1 MQKSLIAVIADRYRQ
16 QDFDA
21 LTSKD
26 DLKPADI
33 RRICFDLG
41 IALIISVLFQKV
53 IFVAMVFLLRGFV
66 SAGLDTGSTLF
77 TVLNYTFSNIS
88 TYLPKILA
96 FGAVY
101 LKYRPLRRL
110 DTQYENKSYY
120 PLIFIPAMC
129 AFAMWGSN
137 ITTCINYILQLLFG
151 VGEIENVMDA
161 IAPSSFSSGIVTLI
175 FTAFVA
181 PVFEE
186 MIYRHLLLRSLKP
199 IGDTPAIILSALIF
213 GLAHGNFDQFAYA
226 FLSGV
231 IFGLMAVRYDSIIPG
246 MVLHLINN
254 FFVTVITYQKQLTG
268 IGGLW
273 DGLVNAAAAL
283 GNIIVNISYF
293 AAPFVAVLLA
303 FCGAAR
309 LTAVSGENKH
319 RKLLAIFSP
328 VFIIALVVM
337 LLQFN

>member
-1 MQKSLIAVIADRYRQ
+1 MQKSLTGIIADRYRQ
-16 QDFDA
+16 QSFDI

-33 RRICFDLG
+33 RMICLDVG
-41 IALIISVLFQKV
+41 VALIVSVLLQKI
-53 IFVAMVFLLRGFV
+53 IFIAMVFLLRGFV
-66 SAGLDTGSTLF
+66 NAGLETGSTMF

-88 TYLPKILA
+88 TYIPKLLA
-96 FGAVY
+96 FGVLY
-101 LKYRPLRRL
+101 KKYRPLKRL

-120 PLIFIPAMC
+120 PLIFIPAMF

-151 VGEIENVMDA
+151 AGEIQNVMEA
-161 IAPSSFSSGIVTLI
+161 IAPSSFSAGVVTLI
-175 FTAFVA
+175 FTVFVA
-181 PVFEE
+181 PIFEE
-186 MIYRHLLLRSLKP
+186 IIYRHLLLRSLKP
-199 IGDTPAIILSALIF
+199 IGDTPAIIISALVF

-226 FLSGV
+226 FLSGI
-231 IFGLMAVRYDSIIPG
+231 IFGLMAVRYDTIIPG

-273 DGLVNAAAAL
+273 DGLVDAAAAL

-303 FCGAAR
+303 FCGAAK
-309 LTAVSGENKH
+309 LTPVGGEHKH
-319 RKLLAIFSP
+319 RKLIAIFSP

-337 LLQFN
+337 LLQF

>member
-1 MQKSLIAVIADRYRQ
+1 MQKSLTGIIADRYRQ
-16 QDFDA
+16 QSFDT

-33 RRICFDLG
+33 RRLCFDVG
-41 IALIISVLFQKV
+41 IALIVSLLLQKI
-53 IFVAMVFLLRGFV
+53 IFIAMVMLLRSFV
-66 SAGLDTGSTLF
+66 GAGLETGSTMF

-88 TYLPKILA
+88 TYVPKLLT
-96 FGAVY
+96 FGVLY
-101 LKYRPLRRL
+101 KKYRPLKRL

-120 PLIFIPAMC
+120 PLIFIPAMF

-151 VGEIENVMDA
+151 AGEIQNVMDA
-161 IAPSSFSSGIVTLI
+161 IAPSSFSAGIVTLI

-181 PVFEE
+181 PIFEE
-186 MIYRHLLLRSLKP
+186 IIYRHLLLRSLKP
-199 IGDTPAIILSALIF
+199 IGDTPAIIISALVF

-226 FLSGV
+226 FLSGI
-231 IFGLMAVRYDSIIPG
+231 IFGLMAVRYDTIIPG

-268 IGGLW
+268 VGGLW
-273 DGLVNAAAAL
+273 DGLVDAAAAL
-283 GNIIVNISYF
+283 GNLIVNISYF

-303 FCGAAR
+303 FCGAAK
-309 LTAVSGENKH
+309 LAPVGGEHKH

-328 VFIIALVVM
+328 VFIVALVVM
-337 LLQFN
+337 LLQF

>member
-1 MQKSLIAVIADRYRQ
+1 MQKSLTGIIADRYRQ
-16 QDFDA
+16 QSFDI

-26 DLKPADI
+26 DLKPADV
-33 RRICFDLG
+33 RRICLDVG
-41 IALIISVLFQKV
+41 VALIVSVLLQKI
-53 IFVAMVFLLRGFV
+53 IFIAMVFLLRGFV
-66 SAGLDTGSTLF
+66 NAGLETGSTMF

-88 TYLPKILA
+88 TYIPKLIA
-96 FGAVY
+96 FGVLY
-101 LKYRPLRRL
+101 KKYRPLKRL

-120 PLIFIPAMC
+120 PLIFIPAMF

-151 VGEIENVMDA
+151 AGEIQNVMEA
-161 IAPSSFSSGIVTLI
+161 IAPSNFSAGVVTLI

-181 PVFEE
+181 PIFEE
-186 MIYRHLLLRSLKP
+186 IIYRHLLLRSLKP
-199 IGDTPAIILSALIF
+199 IGDTPAIIISALVF

-226 FLSGV
+226 FLSGI
-231 IFGLMAVRYDSIIPG
+231 IFGLMAVRYDTIIPG

-273 DGLVNAAAAL
+273 DGLVDAAAAL

-303 FCGAAR
+303 FCGAAK
-309 LTAVSGENKH
+309 LTPVGGEHKHKKMLAV
-319 RKLLAIFSP
+319 LSP
-328 VFIIALVVM
+328 VFILAMVVM
-337 LLQFN
+337 LLQF

>member
-1 MQKSLIAVIADRYRQ
+1 MQKSLTGIIADRYRQ
-16 QDFDA
+16 QSFDI

-33 RRICFDLG
+33 RMICLDVG
-41 IALIISVLFQKV
+41 VALIVSVLLQKI
-53 IFVAMVFLLRGFV
+53 IFIAMVLLLRGFV
-66 SAGLDTGSTLF
+66 NAGLETGSTMF

-88 TYLPKILA
+88 TYIPKLLA
-96 FGAVY
+96 FGVLY
-101 LKYRPLRRL
+101 KKYRPLKRL

-120 PLIFIPAMC
+120 PLLFIPAML

-151 VGEIENVMDA
+151 AGEIQNVMEA
-161 IAPSSFSSGIVTLI
+161 IAPSSFSAGVVTLI

-181 PVFEE
+181 PIFEE
-186 MIYRHLLLRSLKP
+186 IIYRHLLLRSLKP
-199 IGDTPAIILSALIF
+199 IGDTPAIIISALVF

-226 FLSGV
+226 FLSGI
-231 IFGLMAVRYDSIIPG
+231 IFGLMAVRYDTIIPG

-273 DGLVNAAAAL
+273 DGLVDAAAAL

-303 FCGAAR
+303 FCGAAK
-309 LTAVSGENKH
+309 LTPVGGEHKHKKMLAV
-319 RKLLAIFSP
+319 LSP
-328 VFIIALVVM
+328 VFILAMVVM
-337 LLQFN
+337 LLQF

>member
-1 MQKSLIAVIADRYRQ
+1 MQKSLTGIIADRYRQ
-16 QDFDA
+16 QSFDI

-33 RRICFDLG
+33 RMICLDVG
-41 IALIISVLFQKV
+41 VALIVSVLLQKI
-53 IFVAMVFLLRGFV
+53 IFIAMVFLLRGFV
-66 SAGLDTGSTLF
+66 NAGLETGSTMF

-88 TYLPKILA
+88 TYIPKLLA
-96 FGAVY
+96 FGVLY
-101 LKYRPLRRL
+101 KKYRPLKRL

-120 PLIFIPAMC
+120 PFIFIPAMF

-151 VGEIENVMDA
+151 AGEIQNVMEA
-161 IAPSSFSSGIVTLI
+161 IAPSSFSAGVVTLI

-181 PVFEE
+181 PIFEE
-186 MIYRHLLLRSLKP
+186 IIYRHLLLRSLKP
-199 IGDTPAIILSALIF
+199 IGDTPAIIISALVF

-226 FLSGV
+226 FLSGI
-231 IFGLMAVRYDSIIPG
+231 IFGLMAVRYDTIIPG

-273 DGLVNAAAAL
+273 DGLVDAAAAL

-303 FCGAAR
+303 FCGAAK
-309 LTAVSGENKH
+309 LTPVGGEHKH
-319 RKLLAIFSP
+319 RKLIAIFSP

-337 LLQFN
+337 LLQF

>member
-1 MQKSLIAVIADRYRQ
+1 MQKSLTGIIADRYRQ
-16 QDFDA
+16 QSFDI

-26 DLKPADI
+26 DLKTADI
-33 RRICFDLG
+33 RMICLDVG
-41 IALIISVLFQKV
+41 VALIVSVLLQKI
-53 IFVAMVFLLRGFV
+53 IFIAMVFLLRGFV
-66 SAGLDTGSTLF
+66 NAGLETGSTMF

-88 TYLPKILA
+88 TYIPKLLA
-96 FGAVY
+96 FGVLY
-101 LKYRPLRRL
+101 KKYRPLKRL

-120 PLIFIPAMC
+120 PLIFIPAMF

-151 VGEIENVMDA
+151 AGEIQNVMEA
-161 IAPSSFSSGIVTLI
+161 IAPSSFSAGVVTLI

-181 PVFEE
+181 PIFEE
-186 MIYRHLLLRSLKP
+186 IIYRHLLLRSLKP
-199 IGDTPAIILSALIF
+199 IGDTPAIIISALVF

-226 FLSGV
+226 FLSGI
-231 IFGLMAVRYDSIIPG
+231 IFGLMAVRYDTIIPG

-268 IGGLW
+268 SGGLW
-273 DGLVNAAAAL
+273 DGLVDAAAAL

-303 FCGAAR
+303 FCGAAK
-309 LTAVSGENKH
+309 LTPVGGEHKH
-319 RKLLAIFSP
+319 RKLIAIFSP

-337 LLQFN
+337 LLQF

>member
-1 MQKSLIAVIADRYRQ
+1 MQKSLTGIIADRYRQ
-16 QDFDA
+16 QSFDI

-33 RRICFDLG
+33 RMICLDVG
-41 IALIISVLFQKV
+41 VALIVSVLLQKI
-53 IFVAMVFLLRGFV
+53 IFIAMVFLLRGFLN
-66 SAGLDTGSTLF
+66 AGLETGSTMF

-88 TYLPKILA
+88 TYIPKLLA
-96 FGAVY
+96 FGVLY
-101 LKYRPLRRL
+101 KKYRPLKRL

-120 PLIFIPAMC
+120 PLIFIPAMF

-151 VGEIENVMDA
+151 AGEIQNVMEA
-161 IAPSSFSSGIVTLI
+161 IAPSSFSAGVVTLI

-181 PVFEE
+181 PIFEE
-186 MIYRHLLLRSLKP
+186 IIYRHLLLRSLKP
-199 IGDTPAIILSALIF
+199 IGDTPAIIISALVF

-226 FLSGV
+226 FLSGI
-231 IFGLMAVRYDSIIPG
+231 IFGLMAVRYDTIIPG

-273 DGLVNAAAAL
+273 DGLVDAAAAL

-303 FCGAAR
+303 FCGAAK
-309 LTAVSGENKH
+309 LTPVGGEHKH
-319 RKLLAIFSP
+319 RKLIAIFSP

-337 LLQFN
+337 LLQF

>member
-66 SAGLDTGSTLF
+66 SAGLDT
-77 TVLNYTFSNIS
+77 FSNIS

-120 PLIFIPAMC
+120 PLIFIPAMF

-137 ITTCINYILQLLFG
+137 ITTCINYVLQLLFG

-309 LTAVSGENKH
+309 LTAVGGENKH

-328 VFIIALVVM
+328 VFMVALVVM

>member
-1 MQKSLIAVIADRYRQ
+1 MQKSLTGIIADRYRQ
-16 QDFDA
+16 QSFDI

-33 RRICFDLG
+33 RMICLDVG
-41 IALIISVLFQKV
+41 VALIVSVLLQKI
-53 IFVAMVFLLRGFV
+53 IFIAMVFLLRGFV
-66 SAGLDTGSTLF
+66 NAGLETGSTMF

-88 TYLPKILA
+88 TYIPKLLA
-96 FGAVY
+96 FGVLY
-101 LKYRPLRRL
+101 KKYRPLKRL

-120 PLIFIPAMC
+120 PLIFIPAMF

-151 VGEIENVMDA
+151 AGEIQNVMEA
-161 IAPSSFSSGIVTLI
+161 IAPSSFSAGVVTLI

-181 PVFEE
+181 PIFEE
-186 MIYRHLLLRSLKP
+186 IIYRHLLLRSLKP
-199 IGDTPAIILSALIF
+199 IGDTPAIIISALVF

-226 FLSGV
+226 FLSGI
-231 IFGLMAVRYDSIIPG
+231 IFGLMAVRYNTIIPG

-273 DGLVNAAAAL
+273 DGLVDAAAAL

-303 FCGAAR
+303 FCGAAK
-309 LTAVSGENKH
+309 LTPVGGEHKHKKMLAV
-319 RKLLAIFSP
+319 LSP
-328 VFIIALVVM
+328 VFILAMVVM
-337 LLQFN
+337 LLQF

>member
-1 MQKSLIAVIADRYRQ
+1 MQKSLTGIIADRYRQ
-16 QDFDA
+16 QSFDI

-33 RRICFDLG
+33 RRICLDVG
-41 IALIISVLFQKV
+41 VALIVSVLLQKI
-53 IFVAMVFLLRGFV
+53 IFIAMVFLLRGFV
-66 SAGLDTGSTLF
+66 NAGLETGSTMF

-88 TYLPKILA
+88 TYIPKLLA
-96 FGAVY
+96 FGVLY
-101 LKYRPLRRL
+101 KKYRPLKRL

-120 PLIFIPAMC
+120 PLIFIPAMF

-137 ITTCINYILQLLFG
+137 ITTCINYIFQLLFG
-151 VGEIENVMDA
+151 AGEIQNVMEA
-161 IAPSSFSSGIVTLI
+161 IAPSSFSAGVVTLI

-181 PVFEE
+181 PIFEE
-186 MIYRHLLLRSLKP
+186 IIYRHLLLRSLKP
-199 IGDTPAIILSALIF
+199 IGDTPAIIISALVF

-226 FLSGV
+226 FLSGI
-231 IFGLMAVRYDSIIPG
+231 IFGLMAVRYDTIIPG

-273 DGLVNAAAAL
+273 DGLVDAAAAL

-303 FCGAAR
+303 FCGAAK
-309 LTAVSGENKH
+309 LTPIGGEHKHKKMLAV
-319 RKLLAIFSP
+319 LSP
-328 VFIIALVVM
+328 VFILAMVVM
-337 LLQFN
+337 LLQF

>member
-1 MQKSLIAVIADRYRQ
+1 MQKSLTGIIADRYRQ
-16 QDFDA
+16 QSFDI

-33 RRICFDLG
+33 RMICLDVG
-41 IALIISVLFQKV
+41 VALIVSVLLQKI
-53 IFVAMVFLLRGFV
+53 IFIAMVFLLRGFV
-66 SAGLDTGSTLF
+66 NAGLATGCTMF
-77 TVLNYTFSNIS
+77 TVLNYSFSNIS
-88 TYLPKILA
+88 TYIPKLLA
-96 FGAVY
+96 FGVLY
-101 LKYRPLRRL
+101 KKYRPLKRL

-120 PLIFIPAMC
+120 PLIFIPAMF

-151 VGEIENVMDA
+151 AGEIQNVMEA
-161 IAPSSFSSGIVTLI
+161 IAPSSFSAGVVTLI

-181 PVFEE
+181 PIFEE
-186 MIYRHLLLRSLKP
+186 IIYRHLLLRSLKP
-199 IGDTPAIILSALIF
+199 IGDTPAIIISALVF

-226 FLSGV
+226 FLSGI
-231 IFGLMAVRYDSIIPG
+231 IFGLMAVRYDTIIPG

-273 DGLVNAAAAL
+273 DGLVDAAAAL

-303 FCGAAR
+303 FCGAAK
-309 LTAVSGENKH
+309 LTPVGGEHKH
-319 RKLLAIFSP
+319 RKLIAIFSP

-337 LLQFN
+337 LLQF

>member
-1 MQKSLIAVIADRYRQ
+1 MQKSLTGIIADRYRQ
-16 QDFDA
+16 QSFDI
-21 LTSKD
+21 LISKD

-33 RRICFDLG
+33 RRICLDVG
-41 IALIISVLFQKV
+41 VALIVSVLLQKI
-53 IFVAMVFLLRGFV
+53 IFIAMVFLLRGFV
-66 SAGLDTGSTLF
+66 NAGLETGSTMF

-88 TYLPKILA
+88 TYIPKLLA
-96 FGAVY
+96 FGVLY
-101 LKYRPLRRL
+101 KKYRPLKRL

-120 PLIFIPAMC
+120 PLIFIPATF

-151 VGEIENVMDA
+151 AGEIQNVMEA
-161 IAPSSFSSGIVTLI
+161 IAPSSFSAGVVTLI

-181 PVFEE
+181 PIFEE
-186 MIYRHLLLRSLKP
+186 IIYRHLLLRSLKP
-199 IGDTPAIILSALIF
+199 IGDTPAIIISALVF

-226 FLSGV
+226 FLSGI
-231 IFGLMAVRYDSIIPG
+231 IFGLMAVRYDTIIPG

-273 DGLVNAAAAL
+273 DGLVDAAAAL

-303 FCGAAR
+303 FCGAAK
-309 LTAVSGENKH
+309 LTPVGGEHKH
-319 RKLLAIFSP
+319 RKLIAIFSP

-337 LLQFN
+337 LLQF

>member
-1 MQKSLIAVIADRYRQ
+1 MQKSLTGIIADRYRQ
-16 QDFDA
+16 QSFDI

-33 RRICFDLG
+33 RRICLDVG
-41 IALIISVLFQKV
+41 VALIVSVLLQKI
-53 IFVAMVFLLRGFV
+53 IFIAMVLLLRGFV
-66 SAGLDTGSTLF
+66 NAGLETGSTMF

-88 TYLPKILA
+88 TYIPKLIA
-96 FGAVY
+96 FGVLY
-101 LKYRPLRRL
+101 KKYRPLKRL

-120 PLIFIPAMC
+120 PLIFIPAMF

-151 VGEIENVMDA
+151 AGEIQNVMEA
-161 IAPSSFSSGIVTLI
+161 IAPSSFSAGVVTLI

-181 PVFEE
+181 PIFEE
-186 MIYRHLLLRSLKP
+186 IIYRHLLLRSLKP
-199 IGDTPAIILSALIF
+199 IGDTPAIIISALVF

-226 FLSGV
+226 FLSGI
-231 IFGLMAVRYDSIIPG
+231 IFGLMAVRYDTIIPG

-273 DGLVNAAAAL
+273 DGLVDAAAAL

-303 FCGAAR
+303 FCGAAK
-309 LTAVSGENKH
+309 LTPVGGEHKH
-319 RKLLAIFSP
+319 RKLIAIFSP

-337 LLQFN
+337 LLQF

>member
-1 MQKSLIAVIADRYRQ
+1 MQKSLTGIIADRYRQ
-16 QDFDA
+16 QSFDT

-33 RRICFDLG
+33 RRLCLDVG
-41 IALIISVLFQKV
+41 VALIVSVLLQKV
-53 IFVAMVFLLRGFV
+53 IFIVMVMLLRAFV
-66 SAGLDTGSTLF
+66 GAGLETGSTMF

-88 TYLPKILA
+88 TYVPKLLA
-96 FGAVY
+96 FGVLY
-101 LKYRPLRRL
+101 KKYRPLKRL

-120 PLIFIPAMC
+120 PLILIPAMF

-151 VGEIENVMDA
+151 AGEIQNVMDA
-161 IAPSSFSSGIVTLI
+161 IAPSSFSAGVVTLI

-186 MIYRHLLLRSLKP
+186 IIYRHLLLRSLKP
-199 IGDTPAIILSALIF
+199 IGDTPAIIISALVF

-226 FLSGV
+226 FLSGI
-231 IFGLMAVRYDSIIPG
+231 IFGLVAVRYDTIIPG

-273 DGLVNAAAAL
+273 DGLVDAAAAL
-283 GNIIVNISYF
+283 GNLIVNISYF

-303 FCGAAR
+303 FCGAAK
-309 LTAVSGENKH
+309 LTPVGGEHKH
-319 RKLLAIFSP
+319 RKLIAIFSP

-337 LLQFN
+337 LLQF

>member
-1 MQKSLIAVIADRYRQ
+1 MQKSLTGIIADRYRQ
-16 QDFDA
+16 QSFDI

-33 RRICFDLG
+33 RMICLDVG
-41 IALIISVLFQKV
+41 VALIVSVLLQKI
-53 IFVAMVFLLRGFV
+53 IFIAMVLLLRGFV
-66 SAGLDTGSTLF
+66 NAGLETGSTMF

-88 TYLPKILA
+88 TYIPKMLA
-96 FGAVY
+96 FGVLY
-101 LKYRPLRRL
+101 KKYRPLKRL

-120 PLIFIPAMC
+120 PLIFIPAMF

-151 VGEIENVMDA
+151 AGEIQNVMEA
-161 IAPSSFSSGIVTLI
+161 IAPSSFSAGVVTLI

-181 PVFEE
+181 PIFEE
-186 MIYRHLLLRSLKP
+186 IIYRHLLLRSLKP
-199 IGDTPAIILSALIF
+199 IGDTPAIIISALVF

-226 FLSGV
+226 FLSGI
-231 IFGLMAVRYDSIIPG
+231 IFGLMAVRYDTIIPG

-273 DGLVNAAAAL
+273 DGLVDAAAAL

-303 FCGAAR
+303 FCGAAK
-309 LTAVSGENKH
+309 LTPVGGEHKHKKMLAV
-319 RKLLAIFSP
+319 LSP
-328 VFIIALVVM
+328 VFILAMVVM
-337 LLQFN
+337 LLQF

>member
-41 IALIISVLFQKV
+41 IALIISALFQKV

-120 PLIFIPAMC
+120 PLIFIPAMF

-161 IAPSSFSSGIVTLI
+161 IAPSSFSSGVVTLI

-186 MIYRHLLLRSLKP
+186 MISL
-199 IGDTPAIILSALIF
+199 I
-213 GLAHGNFDQFAYA
+213 
-226 FLSGV
+226 
-231 IFGLMAVRYDSIIPG
+231 
-246 MVLHLINN
+246 
-254 FFVTVITYQKQLTG
+254 
-268 IGGLW
+268 
-273 DGLVNAAAAL
+273 
-283 GNIIVNISYF
+283 
-293 AAPFVAVLLA
+293 APFAEAHRRYTCNYPV
-303 FCGAAR
+303 GADIRACSR
-309 LTAVSGENKH
+309 KFRPVCVCVFKRRDLRAYGGE
-319 RKLLAIFSP
+319 I
-328 VFIIALVVM
+328 
-337 LLQFN
+337 

>member
-1 MQKSLIAVIADRYRQ
+1 MQKSLTGIISDRYRQ
-16 QDFDA
+16 QSFDI

-33 RRICFDLG
+33 RRICLDVG
-41 IALIISVLFQKV
+41 VALIVSVLLQKI
-53 IFVAMVFLLRGFV
+53 IFIAMVFLLRGFV
-66 SAGLDTGSTLF
+66 NAGLETGSTMF

-88 TYLPKILA
+88 TYIPKLLA
-96 FGAVY
+96 FGVLY
-101 LKYRPLRRL
+101 KKYRPLKCL

-120 PLIFIPAMC
+120 PLIFIPAMF

-137 ITTCINYILQLLFG
+137 ITTCINYIFQLLFG
-151 VGEIENVMDA
+151 AGEIQNVMEA
-161 IAPSSFSSGIVTLI
+161 IAPSSFSAGVVTLI

-181 PVFEE
+181 PIFEE
-186 MIYRHLLLRSLKP
+186 IIYRHLLLRSLKP
-199 IGDTPAIILSALIF
+199 IGDTPAIIISALVF

-226 FLSGV
+226 FLSGI
-231 IFGLMAVRYDSIIPG
+231 IFGLMAVRYDTIIPG

-273 DGLVNAAAAL
+273 DGLVDAAAAL

-303 FCGAAR
+303 FCGAAK
-309 LTAVSGENKH
+309 LAPVGGEHKHKKMLAV
-319 RKLLAIFSP
+319 FSP
-328 VFIIALVVM
+328 VFILAMVVM
-337 LLQFN
+337 LLQF

>member
-1 MQKSLIAVIADRYRQ
+1 MQKSLTGIIADRYRQ
-16 QDFDA
+16 QSFDI

-33 RRICFDLG
+33 RRICLDVG
-41 IALIISVLFQKV
+41 VALIVSVLLQKI
-53 IFVAMVFLLRGFV
+53 IFIAMVFLLRGFV
-66 SAGLDTGSTLF
+66 NAGLETGSTMF

-88 TYLPKILA
+88 TYIPKLLA
-96 FGAVY
+96 FGVLY
-101 LKYRPLRRL
+101 QKYRPLKRL

-120 PLIFIPAMC
+120 PLIFIPAMF

-151 VGEIENVMDA
+151 AGEIQNVMEA
-161 IAPSSFSSGIVTLI
+161 IAPSSFSAGVVTLI

-181 PVFEE
+181 PIFEE
-186 MIYRHLLLRSLKP
+186 IIYRHLLLRSLKP
-199 IGDTPAIILSALIF
+199 IGDTPAIIISALVF

-226 FLSGV
+226 FLSGI
-231 IFGLMAVRYDSIIPG
+231 IFGLMAVRYDTIIPG

-254 FFVTVITYQKQLTG
+254 FFVTVITYQKQLIG

-273 DGLVNAAAAL
+273 DGLVDAAAAL

-293 AAPFVAVLLA
+293 AAPFVALLLA
-303 FCGAAR
+303 FCGAAK
-309 LTAVSGENKH
+309 LTPVGGEHKHKKMLAV
-319 RKLLAIFSP
+319 LSP
-328 VFIIALVVM
+328 VFILAMVVM
-337 LLQFN
+337 LLQF

>member
-1 MQKSLIAVIADRYRQ
+1 MQKSLTGIIADRYRQ
-16 QDFDA
+16 QSFDI

-33 RRICFDLG
+33 RRICLDVG
-41 IALIISVLFQKV
+41 VALIVSVLLQKI
-53 IFVAMVFLLRGFV
+53 IFIAMVFLLRGFV
-66 SAGLDTGSTLF
+66 NAGLETGSTMF

-88 TYLPKILA
+88 TYIPKLLA
-96 FGAVY
+96 FGVLY
-101 LKYRPLRRL
+101 KKYRPLKRL

-120 PLIFIPAMC
+120 PLIFIPAMF

-151 VGEIENVMDA
+151 AGEIQNVMEA
-161 IAPSSFSSGIVTLI
+161 IAPSSFSAGVVTLI

-181 PVFEE
+181 PIFEE
-186 MIYRHLLLRSLKP
+186 IIYRHLLLRSLKP
-199 IGDTPAIILSALIF
+199 IGDTPAIIISALVF

-226 FLSGV
+226 FLSGI
-231 IFGLMAVRYDSIIPG
+231 IFGLMAVRYDTIIPG

-273 DGLVNAAAAL
+273 DGLVDAAAAL

-303 FCGAAR
+303 FCGAAK
-309 LTAVSGENKH
+309 LTPVGGEHKH
-319 RKLLAIFSP
+319 KKMLAALSP
-328 VFIIALVVM
+328 VFILAIVVM
-337 LLQFN
+337 LLQF

>member
-1 MQKSLIAVIADRYRQ
+1 MQKSLTGIIADRYRQ
-16 QDFDA
+16 QSFDI

-33 RRICFDLG
+33 RRICLDVG
-41 IALIISVLFQKV
+41 VALIVSVLLQKI
-53 IFVAMVFLLRGFV
+53 IFIAMVFLLRGFV
-66 SAGLDTGSTLF
+66 NAGLETGSTMF

-88 TYLPKILA
+88 TYIPKLLA
-96 FGAVY
+96 FGVLY
-101 LKYRPLRRL
+101 KKYRPLKRL

-120 PLIFIPAMC
+120 PLIFIPAMF

-151 VGEIENVMDA
+151 AGEIQNVMEA
-161 IAPSSFSSGIVTLI
+161 IAPSSFSAGVVTLI

-181 PVFEE
+181 PIFEE
-186 MIYRHLLLRSLKP
+186 IIYRHLLLRSLKP
-199 IGDTPAIILSALIF
+199 IGDTPAIIISALVF

-226 FLSGV
+226 FLSGI
-231 IFGLMAVRYDSIIPG
+231 IFGLMAVRYDTIIPG

-273 DGLVNAAAAL
+273 DGLVDAAAAL

-303 FCGAAR
+303 FCGAAK
-309 LTAVSGENKH
+309 LTPVGGEHKH
-319 RKLLAIFSP
+319 RKLIAIFSP

-337 LLQFN
+337 LLQF

>member
-1 MQKSLIAVIADRYRQ
+1 MQKSLTGIIADRYRQ
-16 QDFDA
+16 QSFDI

-33 RRICFDLG
+33 RMICLDVG
-41 IALIISVLFQKV
+41 VALIVSVLLQKI
-53 IFVAMVFLLRGFV
+53 IFIAMVFLLRGFV
-66 SAGLDTGSTLF
+66 NAGLETGSTMF

-88 TYLPKILA
+88 TYIPKLLA
-96 FGAVY
+96 FGVLY
-101 LKYRPLRRL
+101 KKYRPLKRL

-120 PLIFIPAMC
+120 PLIFIPAMF

-151 VGEIENVMDA
+151 AGEIQNVMEA
-161 IAPSSFSSGIVTLI
+161 IAPSSFSAGVVTLI

-186 MIYRHLLLRSLKP
+186 IIYRHLLLRSLKP
-199 IGDTPAIILSALIF
+199 IGDTPAIIISALVF

-226 FLSGV
+226 FLSGI
-231 IFGLMAVRYDSIIPG
+231 IFGLMAVRYDTIIPG

-273 DGLVNAAAAL
+273 DGLVDAVAAL

-303 FCGAAR
+303 FCGAAK
-309 LTAVSGENKH
+309 LTPVGGEHKHKKMLAV
-319 RKLLAIFSP
+319 LSP
-328 VFIIALVVM
+328 VFILAMVVM
-337 LLQFN
+337 LLQF

>member
-1 MQKSLIAVIADRYRQ
+1 MQKSLTGIIADRYRQ
-16 QDFDA
+16 QSFDI

-33 RRICFDLG
+33 RMICLDVG
-41 IALIISVLFQKV
+41 DALIVSVLLQKI
-53 IFVAMVFLLRGFV
+53 IFIAMVFLLRGFV
-66 SAGLDTGSTLF
+66 NAGLETGSTMF

-88 TYLPKILA
+88 TYIPKLLA
-96 FGAVY
+96 FGVLY
-101 LKYRPLRRL
+101 KKYRPLKRL

-120 PLIFIPAMC
+120 PLIFIPAMF
-129 AFAMWGSN
+129 AFAIWGSN

-151 VGEIENVMDA
+151 AGEIQNVMEA
-161 IAPSSFSSGIVTLI
+161 IAPSSFSAGVVTLI

-181 PVFEE
+181 PIFEE
-186 MIYRHLLLRSLKP
+186 IIYRHLLLRSLKP
-199 IGDTPAIILSALIF
+199 IGDTPAIIISALVF

-226 FLSGV
+226 FLSGI
-231 IFGLMAVRYDSIIPG
+231 IFGLMAVRYDTIIPG

-273 DGLVNAAAAL
+273 DGLVDAAAAL

-303 FCGAAR
+303 FCGAAK
-309 LTAVSGENKH
+309 LTPVGGEHKHKKMLAV
-319 RKLLAIFSP
+319 LSP
-328 VFIIALVVM
+328 VFILAMVVM
-337 LLQFN
+337 LLQF

>member
-1 MQKSLIAVIADRYRQ
+1 MQKSLTDIIADRYRQ
-16 QDFDA
+16 QSFDI

-33 RRICFDLG
+33 RRICLDVG
-41 IALIISVLFQKV
+41 VALIVSVLLQKI
-53 IFVAMVFLLRGFV
+53 IFIAMVFLLRGFV
-66 SAGLDTGSTLF
+66 NAGLETGSTMF

-88 TYLPKILA
+88 TYIPKLLA
-96 FGAVY
+96 FGVLY
-101 LKYRPLRRL
+101 KKYRPLKRL

-120 PLIFIPAMC
+120 PLIFIPAMF

-151 VGEIENVMDA
+151 AGEIQNVMEA
-161 IAPSSFSSGIVTLI
+161 IAPSSFSAGVVTLI

-181 PVFEE
+181 PIFEE
-186 MIYRHLLLRSLKP
+186 IIYRHLLLRSLKP
-199 IGDTPAIILSALIF
+199 IGDTPAIIISALVF

-226 FLSGV
+226 FLSGI
-231 IFGLMAVRYDSIIPG
+231 IFGLMAVRYDTIIPG

-273 DGLVNAAAAL
+273 DGLVDAAAAI

-303 FCGAAR
+303 FCGAAK
-309 LTAVSGENKH
+309 LTPVGGEHKHKKMLAV
-319 RKLLAIFSP
+319 LSP
-328 VFIIALVVM
+328 VFILAMVVM
-337 LLQFN
+337 LLQF

>member
-1 MQKSLIAVIADRYRQ
+1 MQKSLTGIIADRYRQ
-16 QDFDA
+16 QSFDI

-33 RRICFDLG
+33 RRICLDVG
-41 IALIISVLFQKV
+41 VALIVSVLLQKI
-53 IFVAMVFLLRGFV
+53 IFIAMVFLLRGFV
-66 SAGLDTGSTLF
+66 NAGLETGSTMF

-88 TYLPKILA
+88 TYIPKLLA
-96 FGAVY
+96 FGVLY
-101 LKYRPLRRL
+101 KKYRPLKRL

-120 PLIFIPAMC
+120 PLIFIPAMF

-137 ITTCINYILQLLFG
+137 ITTCINYIFQLLFG
-151 VGEIENVMDA
+151 AGEIQNVMEA
-161 IAPSSFSSGIVTLI
+161 IAPSSFSAGVVTLI

-181 PVFEE
+181 PIFEE

-199 IGDTPAIILSALIF
+199 IGDTPAIIISALVF

-226 FLSGV
+226 FLSGI
-231 IFGLMAVRYDSIIPG
+231 IFGLMAVRYDTIIPG

-273 DGLVNAAAAL
+273 DGLVDAAAAL

-303 FCGAAR
+303 FCGAAK
-309 LTAVSGENKH
+309 LTPVGGEHKHKKMLAV
-319 RKLLAIFSP
+319 LSP
-328 VFIIALVVM
+328 VFILAMVVM

>member
-1 MQKSLIAVIADRYRQ
+1 MQKSLTGIIADRYRQ
-16 QDFDA
+16 QSFDI

-33 RRICFDLG
+33 RRICLDVG
-41 IALIISVLFQKV
+41 VALIVSVLLQKI
-53 IFVAMVFLLRGFV
+53 IFIAMVFLLRGFV
-66 SAGLDTGSTLF
+66 NAGLETGSTMF

-88 TYLPKILA
+88 TYIPKLLA
-96 FGAVY
+96 FGVLY
-101 LKYRPLRRL
+101 KKYRPLKRL

-120 PLIFIPAMC
+120 PLIFIPAMF

-137 ITTCINYILQLLFG
+137 ITTCINYIFQLLFG
-151 VGEIENVMDA
+151 AGEIQNVMEA
-161 IAPSSFSSGIVTLI
+161 IAPSSFSAGVVTLI

-181 PVFEE
+181 PIFEE
-186 MIYRHLLLRSLKP
+186 IIYRHLLLRSLKP
-199 IGDTPAIILSALIF
+199 IGDTPAIIISALVF

-226 FLSGV
+226 FLSGI
-231 IFGLMAVRYDSIIPG
+231 IFGLMAVRYDTIIPG

-273 DGLVNAAAAL
+273 DGLVDAAAAL

-303 FCGAAR
+303 FCGAAK
-309 LTAVSGENKH
+309 LAPVGGEHKHKKMLAV
-319 RKLLAIFSP
+319 LSP
-328 VFIIALVVM
+328 VFILAMVVM

>member
-1 MQKSLIAVIADRYRQ
+1 MQKSLTGIIADRYRQ
-16 QDFDA
+16 QSFDI

-33 RRICFDLG
+33 RVICLDVG
-41 IALIISVLFQKV
+41 VALIVSVLLQKI
-53 IFVAMVFLLRGFV
+53 IFIAMVFLLRGFV
-66 SAGLDTGSTLF
+66 NAGLETGSTMF

-88 TYLPKILA
+88 TYIPKLLA
-96 FGAVY
+96 FGVLY
-101 LKYRPLRRL
+101 KKYRPLKRL

-120 PLIFIPAMC
+120 PLIFIPAMF

-151 VGEIENVMDA
+151 AGEIQNVMEA
-161 IAPSSFSSGIVTLI
+161 IAPSSFSAGVVTLI

-181 PVFEE
+181 PIFEE
-186 MIYRHLLLRSLKP
+186 IIYRHLLLRSLKP
-199 IGDTPAIILSALIF
+199 IGDTPAIIISALVF

-226 FLSGV
+226 FLSGI
-231 IFGLMAVRYDSIIPG
+231 IFGLMAVRYDTIIPG

-273 DGLVNAAAAL
+273 DGLVDAAAAL

-303 FCGAAR
+303 FCGAAK
-309 LTAVSGENKH
+309 LTPVGGEHKH
-319 RKLLAIFSP
+319 RKLIAIFSP

-337 LLQFN
+337 LLQF

>member
-1 MQKSLIAVIADRYRQ
+1 MQKSLTGIIADRYRQ
-16 QDFDA
+16 QSFDI

-33 RRICFDLG
+33 RRICLDVG
-41 IALIISVLFQKV
+41 VALIVSVLLQKI
-53 IFVAMVFLLRGFV
+53 IFIAMVFLLRGFV
-66 SAGLDTGSTLF
+66 DAGLETGSTMF

-88 TYLPKILA
+88 TYIPKLLA
-96 FGAVY
+96 FGVLY
-101 LKYRPLRRL
+101 KKYRPLKRL

-120 PLIFIPAMC
+120 PLIFIPAMF

-151 VGEIENVMDA
+151 AGEIQNVMEA
-161 IAPSSFSSGIVTLI
+161 IAPSSFSAGVVTLI

-181 PVFEE
+181 PIFEE
-186 MIYRHLLLRSLKP
+186 IIYRHLLLRSLKP
-199 IGDTPAIILSALIF
+199 IGDTPAIIISALVF

-226 FLSGV
+226 FLSGI
-231 IFGLMAVRYDSIIPG
+231 IFGLMAVRYDTIIPG

-273 DGLVNAAAAL
+273 DGLVDAAAAL

-303 FCGAAR
+303 FCGAAK
-309 LTAVSGENKH
+309 LTPVGGEHKHKKMLAV
-319 RKLLAIFSP
+319 LSP
-328 VFIIALVVM
+328 VFILAMVVM
-337 LLQFN
+337 LLQF

>member
-1 MQKSLIAVIADRYRQ
+1 MQKSLITVIADRYRQ
-16 QDFDA
+16 QDFDT

-33 RRICFDLG
+33 RRLCLDVG
-41 IALIISVLFQKV
+41 IALIVSVLLQKLTLIAAV
-53 IFVAMVFLLRGFV
+53 LLLRGFV
-66 SAGLDTGSTLF
+66 QAGLATDSTLF
-77 TVLNYTFSNIS
+77 TVLNYSFSNIS
-88 TYLPKILA
+88 AYLPKILA
-96 FGAVY
+96 FGVLY
-101 LKYRPLRRL
+101 LKYRPLKRL

-120 PLIFIPAMC
+120 ALIFIPAMF

-151 VGEIENVMDA
+151 VGEIQNVMDA
-161 IAPSSFSSGIVTLI
+161 IAPTSFSSGVVVLI
-175 FTAFVA
+175 FTAFIA
-181 PVFEE
+181 PVIEE
-186 MIYRHLLLRSLKP
+186 IIYRHLLLRSLKP

-226 FLSGV
+226 FLSGI
-231 IFGLMAVRYDSIIPG
+231 IFGLVAIRYDSIIPG

-254 FFVTVITYQKQLTG
+254 FFVTVITYQDQLTG
-268 IGGLW
+268 IGGIW
-273 DGLVNAAAAL
+273 DSVINAAAAL
-283 GNIIVNISYF
+283 GNLIVNISYF

-309 LTAVSGENKH
+309 LTPVGGEHKH
-319 RKLLAIFSP
+319 RKMIAIFSP

-337 LLQFN
+337 LLQF

>member
-1 MQKSLIAVIADRYRQ
+1 MQKSLTGIIADRYRQ
-16 QDFDA
+16 QSFDI

-33 RRICFDLG
+33 RRICLDVG
-41 IALIISVLFQKV
+41 VALIVSVLLQKI
-53 IFVAMVFLLRGFV
+53 IFIAMVFLLRGFV
-66 SAGLDTGSTLF
+66 NAGLETGSTMF

-88 TYLPKILA
+88 TYIPKLLA
-96 FGAVY
+96 FGVLY
-101 LKYRPLRRL
+101 KKYRPLKRL

-120 PLIFIPAMC
+120 PLIFIPAMF
-129 AFAMWGSN
+129 AFAMCGSN

-151 VGEIENVMDA
+151 AGEIQNVMEA
-161 IAPSSFSSGIVTLI
+161 IAPSSFSAGVVTLI

-181 PVFEE
+181 PIFEE
-186 MIYRHLLLRSLKP
+186 IIYRHLLLRSLKP
-199 IGDTPAIILSALIF
+199 IGDTPAIIISALVF

-226 FLSGV
+226 FLSGI
-231 IFGLMAVRYDSIIPG
+231 IFGLMAVRYDTIIPG

-273 DGLVNAAAAL
+273 DGLVDAAAAL

-303 FCGAAR
+303 FCGAAK
-309 LTAVSGENKH
+309 LTPVGGEHKHKKMLAV
-319 RKLLAIFSP
+319 LSP
-328 VFIIALVVM
+328 VFILAIVVM
-337 LLQFN
+337 LLQF

>member
-1 MQKSLIAVIADRYRQ
+1 MQKSLTGIIADRYRQ
-16 QDFDA
+16 QSFDI

-33 RRICFDLG
+33 RMICLDVG
-41 IALIISVLFQKV
+41 VALIVSVLLQKI
-53 IFVAMVFLLRGFV
+53 IFIAMVFLLRGFV
-66 SAGLDTGSTLF
+66 NAGLETGSTMF
-77 TVLNYTFSNIS
+77 TVLNYTFRNIS
-88 TYLPKILA
+88 TYIPKLLA
-96 FGAVY
+96 FGVLY
-101 LKYRPLRRL
+101 KKYRPLKRL

-120 PLIFIPAMC
+120 PLIFIPAMF

-151 VGEIENVMDA
+151 AGEIQNVMEA
-161 IAPSSFSSGIVTLI
+161 IAPSSFSAGVVTLI

-181 PVFEE
+181 PIFEE
-186 MIYRHLLLRSLKP
+186 IIYRHLLLRSLKP
-199 IGDTPAIILSALIF
+199 IGDTPAIIISALVF

-226 FLSGV
+226 FLSGI
-231 IFGLMAVRYDSIIPG
+231 IFGLMAVRYDTIIPG

-273 DGLVNAAAAL
+273 DGLVDAAAAL

-303 FCGAAR
+303 FCGAAK
-309 LTAVSGENKH
+309 LTPVGGEHKH
-319 RKLLAIFSP
+319 RKLIAIFSP

-337 LLQFN
+337 LLQF

>member
-1 MQKSLIAVIADRYRQ
+1 MQKSLTGIIADRYRQ
-16 QDFDA
+16 QSFDI

-33 RRICFDLG
+33 RMICLDVG
-41 IALIISVLFQKV
+41 VALIVSVLLQKI
-53 IFVAMVFLLRGFV
+53 IFIAMVFLLRGFV
-66 SAGLDTGSTLF
+66 NAGLETGSTMF

-88 TYLPKILA
+88 TYIPKLIA
-96 FGAVY
+96 FGVLY
-101 LKYRPLRRL
+101 KKYRPLKRL

-120 PLIFIPAMC
+120 PLIFIPAMF

-151 VGEIENVMDA
+151 AGEIQNVMEA
-161 IAPSSFSSGIVTLI
+161 IAPSSFSAGVVTLI

-181 PVFEE
+181 PIFEE
-186 MIYRHLLLRSLKP
+186 IIYRHLLLRSLKP
-199 IGDTPAIILSALIF
+199 IGDTPAIIISALVF

-226 FLSGV
+226 FLSGI
-231 IFGLMAVRYDSIIPG
+231 IFGLMAVRYDTIIPG

-273 DGLVNAAAAL
+273 DGLVDAAAAL

-303 FCGAAR
+303 FCGAAK
-309 LTAVSGENKH
+309 LTPVGGEHKH
-319 RKLLAIFSP
+319 RKLIAIFSP

-337 LLQFN
+337 LLQF

>member
-53 IFVAMVFLLRGFV
+53 IFV
-66 SAGLDTGSTLF
+66 
-77 TVLNYTFSNIS
+77 
-88 TYLPKILA
+88 YLPKILA

-120 PLIFIPAMC
+120 PLIFIPAMF

-137 ITTCINYILQLLFG
+137 ITTCINYVLQLLFG

-309 LTAVSGENKH
+309 LTAVGGENKH

>member
-1 MQKSLIAVIADRYRQ
+1 MQKSLTGIIADRYRQ
-16 QDFDA
+16 QSFDI

-33 RRICFDLG
+33 RRICLDVG
-41 IALIISVLFQKV
+41 VALIVSVLLQKI
-53 IFVAMVFLLRGFV
+53 IFIAMVFLLRGFV
-66 SAGLDTGSTLF
+66 NAGLETGSTMF

-88 TYLPKILA
+88 TYIPKLLA
-96 FGAVY
+96 FGVLY
-101 LKYRPLRRL
+101 K
-110 DTQYENKSYY
+110 NKSYY
-120 PLIFIPAMC
+120 PLIFIPAMF
-129 AFAMWGSN
+129 AFAIWGSN

-151 VGEIENVMDA
+151 AGEIQNVMEA
-161 IAPSSFSSGIVTLI
+161 IAPSSFSAGVVTLI

-181 PVFEE
+181 PIFEE
-186 MIYRHLLLRSLKP
+186 IIYRHLLLRSLKP
-199 IGDTPAIILSALIF
+199 IGDTPAIIISALVF

-226 FLSGV
+226 FLSGI
-231 IFGLMAVRYDSIIPG
+231 IFGLMAVRYDTIIPG

-273 DGLVNAAAAL
+273 DGLVDAAAAL

-303 FCGAAR
+303 FCGAAK
-309 LTAVSGENKH
+309 LTPVGGEHKHKKMLAV
-319 RKLLAIFSP
+319 LSP
-328 VFIIALVVM
+328 VFILAMVVM
-337 LLQFN
+337 LLQF

>member
-1 MQKSLIAVIADRYRQ
+1 MQKSLTGIIADRYRQ
-16 QDFDA
+16 QSFDI

-33 RRICFDLG
+33 RMICLDVG
-41 IALIISVLFQKV
+41 VALIVSVLLQKI
-53 IFVAMVFLLRGFV
+53 IFIAMVFLLRGFV
-66 SAGLDTGSTLF
+66 NAGLETGSTMF

-88 TYLPKILA
+88 TYIPKLLA
-96 FGAVY
+96 FGVLY
-101 LKYRPLRRL
+101 KKYRPLKRL

-120 PLIFIPAMC
+120 PLIFIPAMF

-151 VGEIENVMDA
+151 AGEIQNVMEA
-161 IAPSSFSSGIVTLI
+161 IAPSSFSAGVVTLI

-181 PVFEE
+181 PIFEE
-186 MIYRHLLLRSLKP
+186 IIYRHLLLRSLKP
-199 IGDTPAIILSALIF
+199 IGDTPAIIISALVF

-226 FLSGV
+226 FLSGI
-231 IFGLMAVRYDSIIPG
+231 IFGLMAVRYDTIIPG

-273 DGLVNAAAAL
+273 DGLVDAAAAL

-303 FCGAAR
+303 FCGAAK
-309 LTAVSGENKH
+309 LTPVGGEHKHKKMLAV
-319 RKLLAIFSP
+319 LSP
-328 VFIIALVVM
+328 VFILAMVVM
-337 LLQFN
+337 LLQF

>member
-1 MQKSLIAVIADRYRQ
+1 MQKSLTGIIADRYRQ
-16 QDFDA
+16 QSFDI

-33 RRICFDLG
+33 RRICLDVG
-41 IALIISVLFQKV
+41 VALIVSVLLQKI
-53 IFVAMVFLLRGFV
+53 IFIAMVFLLRGFV
-66 SAGLDTGSTLF
+66 NAGLETGSTMF

-88 TYLPKILA
+88 TYIPKLLA
-96 FGAVY
+96 FGVLY
-101 LKYRPLRRL
+101 KKYRPLKRL

-120 PLIFIPAMC
+120 PLIFIPAMF

-151 VGEIENVMDA
+151 AGEIQNVMEA
-161 IAPSSFSSGIVTLI
+161 IAPSSFSAGVVTLI

-181 PVFEE
+181 PIFEE
-186 MIYRHLLLRSLKP
+186 IIYRHLLLRSLKP
-199 IGDTPAIILSALIF
+199 IGDTPAIIISALVF
-213 GLAHGNFDQFAYA
+213 GLAHSNFDQFAYA
-226 FLSGV
+226 FLSGI
-231 IFGLMAVRYDSIIPG
+231 IFGLMAVRYDTIIPG

-273 DGLVNAAAAL
+273 DGLVDAAAAL

-303 FCGAAR
+303 FCGAAK
-309 LTAVSGENKH
+309 LTPVGGEHKHKKMLAV
-319 RKLLAIFSP
+319 LSP
-328 VFIIALVVM
+328 VFILAMVVM
-337 LLQFN
+337 LLQF